1 MLALALL
8 LIVSLSCC
16 PASARKIEDGRVSS
30 SSASTTTTTT
40 TTTTAATSQ
49 RRKDGFH
56 YYDSQLGIPSKSSS
70 ERRKTLDRGR
80 AAAEALPQ
88 LETLSL
94 SSSQIVSQKVFSL
107 SSHY

>member
-30 SSASTTTTTT
+30 SSASTTTTT

-107 SSHY
+107 SSYY